1 MISIKGPMKGCLLW
15 WGIELT
21 HTLKNIKQEN
31 DIIWFEDEKDHFC
44 GTVENGLESGR
55 LMTWQSDSRLFKS
68 SRWEKLDPE

>member
-1 MISIKGPMKGCLLW
+1 M
-15 WGIELT
+15 

-44 GTVENGLESGR
+44 GTGEDGLEEGR
-55 LMTWQSDSRLFKS
+55 LMTWQSYSRLFKS

>member
-44 GTVENGLESGR
+44 GTVENGLE
-55 LMTWQSDSRLFKS
+55 
-68 SRWEKLDPE
+68 